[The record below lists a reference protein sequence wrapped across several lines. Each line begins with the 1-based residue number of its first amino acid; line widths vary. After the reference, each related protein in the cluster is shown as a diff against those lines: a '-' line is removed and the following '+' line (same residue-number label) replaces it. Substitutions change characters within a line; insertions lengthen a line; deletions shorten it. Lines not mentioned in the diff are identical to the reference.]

1 MSPHED
7 QLIAM
12 GIERFTPFNEDY
24 FSGSQKSMS
33 LLICSMISQ
42 SILPHRT
49 AKEIEARIKSKCLP
63 TSPDNPIKVGIVL
76 FIYFLFKQ
84 KFKAFEISED
94 GCIFIS
100 VLFLFWVLVLPGKPR
115 GPICTPR
122 YPAV

>member
-1 MSPHED
+1 MSPPED

-33 LLICSMISQ
+33 LSICSMISQ

-63 TSPDNPIKVGIVL
+63 TSPDNPIKVGINL
-76 FIYFLFKQ
+76 FYLFFILFKQ
-84 KFKAFEISED
+84 KFNGF
-94 GCIFIS
+94 
-100 VLFLFWVLVLPGKPR
+100 
-115 GPICTPR
+115 
-122 YPAV
+122 